1 MLRHIFIYLIF
12 ITILI
17 SGTVSYGLSKP
28 LDYETLSKFFFALYL
43 VSLIWFFTDAVP
55 RLVKMFTTEKGRNM
69 AMLVSNA
76 VMVTIIIWMV
86 RPDLLQNP
94 DISQV
99 LAMVTVGIALMLTG
113 IMRVAFRWYVK
124 RKGENPPNK
133 FRSG

>member
-1 MLRHIFIYLIF
+1 MRRIFIYLIF

-17 SGTVSYGLSKP
+17 CGTVSYGLSKP
-28 LDYETLSKFFFALYL
+28 LDYETLSKLFFALYL

-55 RLVKMFTTEKGRNM
+55 RLVKMVTTEKGRNM
-69 AMLVSNA
+69 ALLVSNA

-99 LAMVTVGIALMLTG
+99 LAKVTVGIALMLTG

-124 RKGENPPNK
+124 RKGEKSPE
-133 FRSG
+133 